1 MTTILHDLRVLD
13 FSEGMAGS
21 MVTMILADNGAI
33 VTKVERLDGDPY
45 RAMPAWRMWNRG
57 KQSIALD
64 LTVAA
69 GRAEA
74 QRRAAEADVLVEN
87 FLPGQAD
94 AAGLA
99 YEALRGANPGLI
111 FCSITAFGPKGAYAG
126 LPCHDGIVQAKS
138 GGFVAM
144 RDQLKRSDAPAV
156 RARPQA
162 SYSAANLAV
171 QGIVAALRVRGR
183 TGRGQRVETS
193 LFQGFNVYDFNSSV
207 RRQVEMGTAKLAGA
221 EIRTTL
227 TPAAVNF
234 PYMVVR
240 CKDGLWLQMANM
252 AARLFPNWIA
262 AMGLQHLYQDQRF
275 KGMPFTYANDD
286 DRIVLQRILIE
297 RMLEKN
303 STEWLELFL
312 KHDVGGDRILTTQ
325 QFLDHPQNAYNGGVI
340 EILDPEVGPTKQIG
354 PIAQFS
360 LTPATTHTPA
370 PRLGEHT
377 QQALRPSPAPPAGAA
392 SEAKGTPPRHPFEGL
407 TLVEFGN
414 WLAAPSG
421 TALIADLGVRVIKVE
436 PTTGDEFRPLSAGRA
451 RTFQGKESVAIDLKT
466 PEGKEI
472 ARRLVKNAHAVMHN
486 LRADAPKRI
495 GIDEASVRA
504 VNPNVV
510 YVYAGSY
517 GSTGPGA
524 GRPAFHPIA
533 GCMTGGQRWQM
544 GKGNEPPPPDVPLST
559 DDVIR
564 YSLAFYRANE
574 GSPDVSS
581 GIGLATAVA
590 LALYH
595 RDRTGEGQRVETTML
610 TANAYVTSDDMIR
623 YAGKPPRL
631 EPDGELR
638 GFHALDRLYQAG
650 EGWVYL
656 ACVTQGDWL
665 RLCRALGREEM
676 AADPRFADADAR
688 RRHDDALIALL
699 AEAFR
704 AQPAD
709 AWERDLCGKGVACV
723 RADAMGIEDFFLTD
737 PSVQENGMIVEVD
750 RPGVGR
756 FRRQAPG
763 MRFSETPGCAEPP
776 HAFGEDTAPVLR
788 ELGYTDAEIEAMRT
802 RGVIVCHEMQR
813 AG

>member
-1 MTTILHDLRVLD
+1 MTTILHGLRVLD
-13 FSEGMAGS
+13 FTEGMAGS
-21 MVTMILADNGAI
+21 MATMILADNGAT
-33 VTKVERLDGDPY
+33 VVKVERPGGDPY
-45 RAMPAWRMWNRG
+45 RSMPAWRMWNRG
-57 KQSIALD
+57 KQSVVLD
-64 LTVAA
+64 LTTSA

-74 QRRAAEADVLVEN
+74 QRLAVQTDVLVEN

-99 YEALRGANPGLI
+99 YEALRGGNPRLI
-111 FCSITAFGPKGAYAG
+111 HCSITAFGPKGAYAG

-138 GGFVAM
+138 GGLVAM

-162 SYSAANLAV
+162 SYSTANLAA
-171 QGIVAALRVRGR
+171 QGIVGALRVREH

-193 LFQGFNVYDFNSSV
+193 LFQGFSVYDFNSSV
-207 RRQVEMGTAKLAGA
+207 RRQVELGTAKLHGA
-221 EIRTTL
+221 QMRATL

-240 CKDGLWLQMANM
+240 CKDGLWIQMANM

-262 AMGLQHLYQDQRF
+262 AMGLQHLYQDPRF
-275 KGMPFTYANDD
+275 KGMPFTYANDA
-286 DRIVLQRILIE
+286 DRIALQRILIQ

-312 KHDVGGDRILTTQ
+312 KHDVGGDYILTTQ

-340 EILDPEVGPTKQIG
+340 EILDPEVGATRQIG

-360 LTPATTHTPA
+360 RTPAVTITPA

-377 QQALRPSPAPPAGAA
+377 QLALHAPQRRPARPASRTNGAQ
-392 SEAKGTPPRHPFEGL
+392 PRRPLDGL

-421 TALIADLGVRVIKVE
+421 TALIADLGARVIKVE
-436 PTTGDEFRPLSAGRA
+436 PATGDEFRPLSAGRA
-451 RTFQGKESVAIDLKT
+451 RTFQGKESVAVDLKT
-466 PEGKEI
+466 AEGKEI
-472 ARRLVKNAHAVMHN
+472 ARRLVKSAHAVMHN
-486 LRADAPKRI
+486 LRGDAPKRI
-495 GIDEASVRA
+495 GIDEASVRSI
-504 VNPNVV
+504 NPNVV

-517 GSTGPGA
+517 GATGPGA

-533 GCMTGGQRWQM
+533 GCMTGGVRWQL

-559 DDVIR
+559 DEVIR
-564 YSLAFYRANE
+564 YSLALYRANE

-581 GIGLATAVA
+581 GIGLATAMT

-631 EPDGELR
+631 ELDSELR
-638 GFHALDRLYQAG
+638 GFHALDRLYHTA

-656 ACVTQGDWL
+656 ACVTQEDWT
-665 RLCRALGREEM
+665 RLCRALGRDDLL
-676 AADPRFADADAR
+676 AGARFADAAAR
-688 RRHDDALIALL
+688 QRHDDALIALL

-704 AQPAD
+704 AKPAA
-709 AWERDLCGKGVACV
+709 AWERELCAKGVACV

-737 PSVQENGMIVEVD
+737 PSVQENGMIVEVE
-750 RPGVGR
+750 RPTVGR

-763 MRFSETPGCAEPP
+763 VRFSETPGCAEPP
-776 HAFGEDTAPVLR
+776 HTFGEDTAPVLR
-788 ELGYTDAEIEAMRT
+788 ELGYTDAEIEAMRA
-802 RGVIVCHEMQR
+802 RGIIVCHEMQR
-813 AG
+813 VG